1 MRNHSLWR
9 RQRRVEGVAN
19 PWRVGCPSASGC
31 GIKGSVTYCNQHGT
45 PMRITSL
52 RSLPLVRIPV
62 MVDAQSPMP
71 RCRRSTAHAWDVATY
86 LKSVK

>member
-1 MRNHSLWR
+1 
-9 RQRRVEGVAN
+9 
-19 PWRVGCPSASGC
+19 
-31 GIKGSVTYCNQHGT
+31 
-45 PMRITSL
+45 MRITSL